1 MKDMFGATVEVGD
14 LIAYAKS
21 GQQDTG
27 IYTGTIKRIETY
39 FRQEGVMVG
48 GNSKIRTSEE
58 IILLKNYSELMK
70 ENYPEL
76 FI

>member
-1 MKDMFGATVEVGD
+1 MKDRFGATVEVGD
-14 LIAYAKS
+14 LIAYSKGAQ
-21 GQQDTG
+21 GNTG

-39 FRQEGVMVG
+39 FLQEGVIVG
-48 GNSKIRTSEE
+48 GNSKIRTSND

>member
-14 LIAYAKS
+14 LIAYAKG
-21 GQQDTG
+21 GQEDTG
-27 IYTGTIKRIETY
+27 IYTGTIKRIEKQFNT
-39 FRQEGVMVG
+39 EGVIVG
-48 GNSKIRTSEE
+48 RNTRVRTSEV

>member
-1 MKDMFGATVEVGD
+1 MFGATVKVGD
-14 LIAYAKS
+14 LIAYAKG

-27 IYTGTIKRIETY
+27 IYTGTVKSIQTHRGK
-39 FRQEGVMVG
+39 EGVIVG
-48 GNSKIRTSEE
+48 GNSKPRTSED
-58 IILLKNYSELMK
+58 IMLLKNYVELMK

>member
-14 LIAYAKS
+14 LIAYAKG

-27 IYTGTIKRIETY
+27 IYTGTVKSIQTDSRE
-39 FRQEGVMVG
+39 EGVIVG
-48 GNSKIRTSEE
+48 GNSKPRTSED
-58 IILLKNYSELMK
+58 IMLLKNYVELMK